1 MPWPMPRPVPISQ
14 SGCCDSF
21 LIIFRIEVCPVLR
34 LLFSERRSAQVLS
47 DSDLV
52 PDKTFKRYKVAKFH
66 RSVPFKTFSRNDCGK
81 ISPAIPILR
90 TPFHSADGQHR
101 HRSLAVLYPY
111 QCYSPALFC
120 NLDCILAPEGFRMH
134 RESGIELE
142 GLSLFVKR
150 FREEITN
157 GSE

>member
-1 MPWPMPRPVPISQ
+1 MPKPVLILQ
-14 SGCCDSF
+14 SSCCDSF
-21 LIIFRIEVCPVLR
+21 LIIFRIEVRPVLR
-34 LLFSERRSAQVLS
+34 FLFSERRSAQVLS
-47 DSDLV
+47 DFDLV
-52 PDKTFKRYKVAKFH
+52 PDKTLKRYKVAKFH
-66 RSVPFKTFSRNDCGK
+66 RFVPFKTFSRNDCGK
-81 ISPAIPILR
+81 SSPAIPTLR
-90 TPFHSADGQHR
+90 TPFHSADGLHR

-111 QCYSPALFC
+111 QCYSPALFR
-120 NLDCILAPEGFRMH
+120 NSILAPEGFRMH